1 MPRSTAK
8 RPKRPQFTVMNGVD
22 SRRLLRRNHVGRL
35 AFRSGASVDIEP
47 LGYVTTGN
55 WIYLRSAP
63 GTKLTAL
70 RGNPYAAFEVD
81 EVEGP
86 FDWRSVVV
94 HGTVYMLPPDGSPH
108 ERRAL
113 ARAVRLFRDV
123 MPGTFTPDDPVP
135 ERAHVY
141 GLNIQKLSGRRA
153 RSR

>member
-8 RPKRPQFTVMNGVD
+8 RPRRPQFTSMTAAD
-22 SRRLLRRNHVGRL
+22 ARRLLRRNHVGRL
-35 AFRSGASVDIEP
+35 AFRRGASVDIEP
-47 LGYVTTGN
+47 LGYVMTGN

-70 RGNPYAAFEVD
+70 RGNPYVAFEVD

-94 HGTVYMLPPDGSPH
+94 HGTVYMLPEDGSPQ
-108 ERRAL
+108 ERQAR
-113 ARAVRLFRDV
+113 ARAVRLFRRA
-123 MPGTFTPDDPVP
+123 MPETLTPDDPVP

-141 GLNIQKLSGRRA
+141 GLNIQTFSGRRA